1 MKIALFGA
9 TGRVGQ
15 AFLRLA
21 GTNEQLDIYALI
33 RSSND
38 KLGLPKERIV
48 IGNARCREDV
58 KEVMKDAEIGIS
70 CLGTDGD
77 DTLSAAMTHIL
88 AIMQE
93 QHIKR
98 LITIGTAGILNS
110 RWEPGKYRFETNE
123 SKRKLTR
130 AAKEHARV
138 YEMLRASSLDWTMI
152 CPTYLPDGE
161 AAGEYRAERNV
172 LPAEG
177 KKITVGDTA
186 AFLYH
191 ELLTGDYIGCRVG
204 LAY

>member
-21 GTNEQLDIYALI
+21 GINEQLDIYALI

-38 KLGLPKERIV
+38 KLGLLKERIV

-58 KEVMKDAEIGIS
+58 KEVMKDADIVIS

-110 RWEPGKYRFETNE
+110 RCEPGKYRFETNE

-130 AAKEHARV
+130 AAKEHAKV
-138 YEMLRASSLDWTMI
+138 YDMLRDSSLNWTMI

-161 AAGEYRAERNV
+161 AAGDYRAERNV

>member
-38 KLGLPKERIV
+38 KLGLPKKRIV

-58 KEVMKDAEIGIS
+58 KEVMKDAEIVIS
-70 CLGTDGD
+70 CLGTDGN

-110 RWEPGKYRFETNE
+110 RCEPGKYRFETNE

-130 AAKEHARV
+130 AAKEHAKV
-138 YEMLRASSLDWTMI
+138 YDMLRDSSLDWTMI

>member
-21 GTNEQLDIYALI
+21 GINEQLDIYALI

-58 KEVMKDAEIGIS
+58 KEVMKDADIVIS

-110 RWEPGKYRFETNE
+110 RCEPGKYRFETNE

-130 AAKEHARV
+130 AAKEHAKV
-138 YEMLRASSLDWTMI
+138 YDMLRDSSLNWTMI

-161 AAGEYRAERNV
+161 AAGDYRAERNV

>member
-58 KEVMKDAEIGIS
+58 KEVMKDAEIVIS

-110 RWEPGKYRFETNE
+110 RCEPGKYRFETNE

-130 AAKEHARV
+130 AAKEHAKV
-138 YEMLRASSLDWTMI
+138 YDMLRDSPLDWTMI

-161 AAGEYRAERNV
+161 AAGDYRAERNV